1 MTTDFILAS
10 ASPRRKELLEQAGYK
25 FEIIPSDFEE
35 SVPEGLAPKD
45 IVEGLAYQ
53 KALDVYSMRPDR
65 IVLGA
70 DTIVCFD
77 GEILGK
83 PKDKEDAKR
92 MLKMLSGQTHE
103 VRTGFALLGKGVEF
117 VTSEAAMVTFFK
129 LSDEQIENYVN
140 TGEPMDKAGAYGIQG
155 KGAVLVRSVL
165 GDYFNVVGLPIA
177 TVSRALAGIGIHSD
191 II

>member
-1 MTTDFILAS
+1 MSDFILAS
-10 ASPRRKELLEQAGYK
+10 ASPRRKELLEQCGYN
-25 FEIIPSDFEE
+25 FEIIPSECEE
-35 SVPEGLAPKD
+35 SVPEGLSPKD

-53 KALDVYSMRPDR
+53 KALDVYSMHPDR

-70 DTIVCFD
+70 DTVVCFD

-83 PKDKEDAKR
+83 PKDEKDAKR

-117 VTSEAAMVTFFK
+117 VSSEAAMVTFFH
-129 LSDEQIENYVN
+129 LTDEQIDNYIK

-165 GDYFNVVGLPIA
+165 GDYFNVVGLPVA
-177 TVSRALAGIGIHSD
+177 NVSRALAAIGIHGEV
-191 II
+191 I